1 MNLTSVLS
9 ILTSFLTSP
18 FTSETSINNTMLN
31 LLSIA
36 TALLMGVVTSHYDI
50 DMTHPQPTYTDS
62 LGYGYDHGTTK
73 LSKTQTSPMFFSFK
87 VPEGDY
93 KVTVTL
99 GSKQYAGVTA
109 LRSETRRLVVDK
121 MVTRKGELRDV
132 TFNVNVH
139 TPYIDGE
146 KTVRIDKREIGTWG
160 WDNKLTLE
168 FNGET
173 PAVSRIRV
181 EPNTPKCKIWLC
193 GNSTVTDQDG
203 EPYAS
208 WGQMLPFWF
217 NEKVSVENL
226 AMSGLRT
233 TSFIQQ
239 NRLEKIKAEVS
250 KDDYVLVEFGHNDE
264 KDRHSGSGAW
274 YNFSMNLKTFIDE
287 LRPLGAHIILITP
300 TERRN
305 FQDGKARPTHGDY
318 PAAIRTIAER
328 ENVPLIDLTIA
339 TTTLFNAMGEDGSKH
354 LLVHYP
360 TGTFPRQETELKDN
374 THANAFGAF
383 EISKLVVEA
392 MKKLDI
398 TPIKYLRN
406 EWSGFTPSE
415 PDDWQQFYWPPTP
428 SGYTEKPAGN

>member
-1 MNLTSVLS
+1 MVNVFHITTVL
-9 ILTSFLTSP
+9 
-18 FTSETSINNTMLN
+18 
-31 LLSIA
+31 LLS
-36 TALLMGVVTSHYDI
+36 ALSSVYDI
-50 DMTHPQPTYTDS
+50 DMTKTQPTYTDS
-62 LGYGYDHGTTK
+62 LGYGYDCGTVE
-73 LSKTQTSPMFFSFK
+73 LSKKQKAPMFFSVK

-99 GSKQYAGVTA
+99 GSKYYAGITA

-121 MVTRKGELRDV
+121 LVTRKGELRDV

-139 TPYIDGE
+139 TPYIDGK
-146 KTVRIDKREIGTWG
+146 KTVGLHRREIGKMN

-168 FNGET
+168 FNGES
-173 PAVSRIRV
+173 PAVSRIRI

-208 WGQMLPFWF
+208 WGQMFPFWF

-239 NRLEKIKAEVS
+239 NRLEKIKKELK

-264 KDRHSGSGAW
+264 KDRHPGSGAW

-287 LRPLGAHIILITP
+287 LRPLGARIILVTP

-305 FQDGKARPTHGDY
+305 FQNGMAQPTHGDY

-328 ENVPLIDLTIA
+328 ENVPLIDLTVA
-339 TTTLFNAMGEDGSKH
+339 TTTLFNAMGEEGSKH

-360 TGTFPRQETELKDN
+360 MGTFPGQDAELKDN

-383 EISKLVVEA
+383 EISKLVIEG
-392 MKKLDI
+392 MKKLGINLSD
-398 TPIKYLRN
+398 YLRN
-406 EWSGFTPSE
+406 EWPGFTPSE
-415 PDDWQQFYWPPTP
+415 PDDWQQFYWPLTP